1 MSDLTE
7 AKCQMDV
14 MLDEIQNLK
23 ALVVL
28 MEIERDAYREALE
41 AILAHVK
48 EKRTNARTR
57 PALIKEI
64 AESVLAGGKR

>member
-1 MSDLTE
+1 MTDLTE
-7 AKCQMDV
+7 ARSRLDV

-23 ALVVL
+23 AMVGL

-41 AILAHVK
+41 AILAHVE

-57 PALIKEI
+57 PTLIKEI
-64 AESVLAGGKR
+64 AESALAGGKR